1 MRDSVRLLLEHRR
14 REGFERALG
23 KLLLE
28 LQLGTPRRHL
38 DTLAELAEV
47 YLSGCEKSLL
57 SSSLRAQL
65 AEARAKVETRRNLR
79 LVKAVP
85 R

>member
-1 MRDSVRLLLEHRR
+1 MRDSVRLLREHQS
-14 REGFERALG
+14 REGFHRALG

-47 YLSGCEKSLL
+47 YLSASGESVL
-57 SSSLRAQL
+57 SSSLRAAL
-65 AEARAKVETRRNLR
+65 VKAKASVEQRHHLR
-79 LVKAVP
+79 LVKAV
-85 R
+85 RR